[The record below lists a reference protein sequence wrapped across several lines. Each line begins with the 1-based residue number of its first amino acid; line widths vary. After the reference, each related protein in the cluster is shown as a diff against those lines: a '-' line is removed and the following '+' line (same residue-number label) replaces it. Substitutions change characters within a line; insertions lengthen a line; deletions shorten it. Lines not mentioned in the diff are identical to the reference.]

1 LTPKPVRNPFPSPVT
16 KGNNPL
22 SLFRSQLQKEP
33 DFGLIPDG
41 TIIAPVGPA
50 EFVRPAEHSM
60 SGGKH
65 VNMKDSRS
73 TAKQR
78 GFTLTQMVIVIAII
92 SVVTTF
98 GVLGI
103 RTARAEFQH
112 QSNARLFASYVEK
125 ARADAIRRHAS
136 GGQVSSIETFGPET
150 TAYAVTMDWG
160 SGTVETRT
168 FNLDNGLT
176 FDVAAQKVSFDWRGR
191 ISAAWVWQI
200 KSAYLDK
207 RVPVDVSGSGDITV
221 GSQHF
226 PDQMIPDN
234 PITQVTGDVASP
246 EPSPSPT
253 DSPVIP
259 IDEQPPADPTPIPIG
274 DPPADSS
281 PTPTPSPTATP
292 NGNGNGHGNS
302 SPTPTPTPTPT
313 ATPTPAVGPCVA
325 SLSPST
331 LSLSQG
337 QSGSQTGTTT
347 FTMMNATG
355 VRTITAAQAGNGNA
369 MTIDVGLQ
377 RIDGNGSSVITITT
391 KQGGGNR
398 GVFVVNVSA
407 DPSCGSVQQ
416 LTVSISN

>member
-1 LTPKPVRNPFPSPVT
+1 MRDT
-16 KGNNPL
+16 
-22 SLFRSQLQKEP
+22 
-33 DFGLIPDG
+33 
-41 TIIAPVGPA
+41 
-50 EFVRPAEHSM
+50 
-60 SGGKH
+60 
-65 VNMKDSRS
+65 RS
-73 TAKQR
+73 TAKQQ
-78 GFTLTQMVIVIAII
+78 GFTLTQMVIVLSII

-103 RTARAEFQH
+103 KTARAEFQH

-136 GGQVSSIETFGPET
+136 GGQISSIETFGPET

-160 SGTVETRT
+160 SGVVETRT
-168 FNLDNGLT
+168 FNLDDGLT

-191 ISAAWVWQI
+191 ISEAWVWQI

-226 PDQMIPDN
+226 PDQMIPDY

-246 EPSPSPT
+246 DPSPSPSPT
-253 DSPVIP
+253 DSPITP
-259 IDEQPPADPTPIPIG
+259 IDEQPPIDPDPVPIG
-274 DPPADSS
+274 DPPASS

-292 NGNGNGHGNS
+292 NGNGNGNGNGHGNS
-302 SPTPTPTPTPT
+302 TPTPTPTPSPT
-313 ATPTPAVGPCVA
+313 ATPAVGPCVA

-337 QSGSQTGTTT
+337 QSGVQTGTTT
-347 FTMMNATG
+347 FTMINATG
-355 VRTITAAQAGNGNA
+355 VRTISASQAGNGNA
-369 MTIDVGLQ
+369 MTIGVGLQ
-377 RIDGNGSSVITITT
+377 RISGNGSSVITITT

-398 GVFVVNVSA
+398 GVFIVNVSA
-407 DPSCGSVQQ
+407 DPSCGSPQQ
-416 LTVSISN
+416 LTVSVSN